1 MEKLERACSTAFQS
15 LMQSDL
21 KYKDKQAH
29 QERCKV
35 VYEGTH
41 FSRGHSYF
49 KQNQTNLNFT
59 FMRTIRQHLIN
70 CQTFKHETLSFH
82 GL

>member
-1 MEKLERACSTAFQS
+1 
-15 LMQSDL
+15 MQSDL

-70 CQTFKHETLSFH
+70 RQTFVRAYLSFH

>member
-35 VYEGTH
+35 VYERTH
-41 FSRGHSYF
+41 FHVAILILNKT
-49 KQNQTNLNFT
+49 KQIQ
-59 FMRTIRQHLIN
+59 I
-70 CQTFKHETLSFH
+70 SSS
-82 GL
+82 